1 MNKCLLYRL
10 QFSFTFFSKEEVPD
24 AVQIT
29 KVPIIGK
36 SSNFREEKC
45 STDPKDIHLCS
56 KKCEN
61 DPEDIE
67 LSVQKEEWL
76 EFLRQTI
83 HNVML
88 GDVDVL
94 LEKHSLKL
102 IMNAFNTC
110 YKCPVVVTTVAR
122 LLSLPFIAE
131 TVSENNMKEIKQVSI
146 LVELVKYDFQ
156 FFGTWQVV
164 N

>member
-1 MNKCLLYRL
+1 MFLLLALIQSYIFRK
-10 QFSFTFFSKEEVPD
+10 TDVPEP
-24 AVQIT
+24 INIS
-29 KVPIIGK
+29 KVPVTGRSQGFQNDK
-36 SSNFREEKC
+36 
-45 STDPKDIHLCS
+45 STDLKDVHHCS

-94 LEKHSLKL
+94 VEKHSLKL

-110 YKCPVVVTTVAR
+110 YTCPVVVTTVAR
-122 LLSLPFIAE
+122 LLSLPFVAE
-131 TVSENNMKEIKQVSI
+131 SVPENNMKEIKQVRAANASYFRFI
-146 LVELVKYDFQ
+146 SLLGQMRVK
-156 FFGTWQVV
+156 
-164 N
+164 